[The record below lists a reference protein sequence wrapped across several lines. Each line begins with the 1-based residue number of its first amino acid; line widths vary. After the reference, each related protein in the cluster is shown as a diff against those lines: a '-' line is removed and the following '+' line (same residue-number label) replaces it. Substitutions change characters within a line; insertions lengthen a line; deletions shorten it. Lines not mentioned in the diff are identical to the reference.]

1 MSRQMRHKWQ
11 GHHMLFFP
19 ISFFENTGFK
29 FSCLYF
35 QGSFPTL
42 QNKTSNF
49 KLPPS
54 VTPLA
59 ERTYTG
65 TTANTTTLVRMFE
78 TVLITSCFF
87 SPSLLIEDPFLQSSS
102 YGEILIE
109 LDSKQPKAS
118 NCWCNP

>member
-1 MSRQMRHKWQ
+1 MSRPLRHKWQ
-11 GHHMLFFP
+11 GQILFPLIFLL
-19 ISFFENTGFK
+19 EKTGLK
-29 FSCLYF
+29 FLFLDF

-59 ERTYTG
+59 KRTYTG
-65 TTANTTTLVRMFE
+65 TTANTTTLVMMFE